1 MASMTFRPRF
11 TVELDSPEMRL
22 VILALT
28 GRIDFKH
35 ENGKDQAAAIELG
48 NQLFAARAQQTS
60 DYGKAHQPK
69 PDQPAQ
75 EGA

>member
-1 MASMTFRPRF
+1 MTFKPRF
-11 TVELDSPEMRL
+11 NIELDSPEMRL

-48 NQLFAARAQQTS
+48 NQLFQMRAHETSHCAKVHQQ
-60 DYGKAHQPK
+60 K
-69 PDQPAQ
+69 PEAPAP
-75 EGA
+75 